1 MFSKSNNMES
11 QFLRDSMD
19 FEPESDDIEEK
30 LLSYRRDHVAARISR
45 QRLNPRFRAISV
57 GILIISLLLTIFS
70 LIASQSCVELDG
82 WCLPEVS
89 VKIQETSDEGRK
101 LLDQAR
107 AGLRLATYLAKD
119 LAVHPSAEDIKNEET
134 EHISMSEFTETVDT
148 FTNNY
153 TFHFSYNGF
162 CRESDIDHSR
172 ACLPAEGLDVL
183 SCLVEDIGLQL
194 GNVSK
199 AHDGSKVAK
208 TLVAT
213 FQKAS
218 IAFGAMWQLKNQ
230 HYVKGED
237 IKEDAHMAQLKAF
250 HSAKTMQSFAKQQAW
265 LSYASTYV
273 SGFATLLFAFVVMA
287 VYFPGR
293 FTDSIQKHH
302 RTPILVMAFIQF
314 AVQTYMV
321 AGLIYYLHRVHKL
334 GRNLEVAQVTT
345 GSGSWTINTFRFVFS
360 AAVLYFVITLR
371 KKE

>member
-1 MFSKSNNMES
+1 M
-11 QFLRDSMD
+11 
-19 FEPESDDIEEK
+19 
-30 LLSYRRDHVAARISR
+30 
-45 QRLNPRFRAISV
+45 
-57 GILIISLLLTIFS
+57 
-70 LIASQSCVELDG
+70 
-82 WCLPEVS
+82 
-89 VKIQETSDEGRK
+89 
-101 LLDQAR
+101 
-107 AGLRLATYLAKD
+107 
-119 LAVHPSAEDIKNEET
+119 HPSAEDIKNEET

-360 AAVLYFVITLR
+360 AAVLYYVITLR